1 MIVSFKHKG
10 LEEFFK
16 SGNKSGI
23 QASHA
28 KKLARIL
35 HILEFAE
42 NISDMN
48 IIGWNLH
55 ALHGNLKNHWS
66 IKVNSNWRITFIFN
80 NGNAEI
86 VDYQD
91 YH

>member
-10 LEEFFK
+10 LELFFHTG
-16 SGNKSGI
+16 SKSGI

-35 HILEFAE
+35 HHLDFAE
-42 NISDMN
+42 HISDMDFPA
-48 IIGWNLH
+48 WNLH
-55 ALHGNLKNHWS
+55 PLQGTLKNHWS
-66 IKVNSNWRITFIFN
+66 IKVSSNWRLTFIFQ
-80 NGNAEI
+80 NGHAEV